1 MNERIKALCK
11 TLATDEAAFILSAPN
26 RRYYTAFDSSNGAV
40 LVTRDDALF
49 LTDFRYIEAANA
61 KVDDIPCQ
69 ESRALFK
76 DAVAILKDRGIG
88 KVYLENETLTVSE
101 YHRFKQQAD
110 GVILAA
116 DETLCK
122 RIFEQRRVKS
132 EKEVA
137 LMRRAQA
144 LTDDGFSYI
153 LPRLTVG
160 RTEKDVALDLEM
172 YMRRQG
178 ADAVAFDF
186 IVASGENSS
195 MPHAVPS
202 ERRLQKGDFVTM
214 DFGATVDGY
223 RSDMTRTVAIGEVSD
238 EQKLVYDT
246 VLKAQMACL
255 DGLRAGITGE
265 DGDRLAR
272 QVIEQAGYGEA
283 FGHGTGHGVGI
294 DVHEKPHLSPRSAEL
309 LRVGEIVTVEP
320 GIYLEGR
327 FGVRIEDMVWLTA
340 DGNID
345 LTASDKRLI
354 VL

>member
-1 MNERIKALCK
+1 MNVRIKALCK
-11 TLATDEAAFILSAPN
+11 TLAADEAAFILSAPN

-40 LVTRDDALF
+40 LATKDDAVF
-49 LTDFRYIEAANA
+49 LTDFRYIEAATA
-61 KVDDIPCQ
+61 KVDDIPCK
-69 ESRALFK
+69 ESSALFK
-76 DAVAILKDRGIG
+76 DAVASLKERGIT
-88 KVYLENETLTVSE
+88 KLYLESETLTVSE
-101 YHRFKQQAD
+101 LHRFTQAAQ
-110 GVILAA
+110 GIELIA
-116 DETLCK
+116 DDTLC
-122 RIFEQRRVKS
+122 RHIGEQRRVKS

-153 LPRLTVG
+153 LSRLAVG

-195 MPHAVPS
+195 MPHAVPCD
-202 ERRLQKGDFVTM
+202 RRLQKGDFVTM

-246 VLKAQMACL
+246 VLKAQMTCL
-255 DGLRAGITGE
+255 DGLKAGMTGE
-265 DGDRLAR
+265 EGDRLAR
-272 QVIEQAGYGEA
+272 QVIEQAGYGKA
-283 FGHGTGHGVGI
+283 FGHSTGHGVGI
-294 DVHEKPHLSPRSAEL
+294 DVHEKPHLAPRSQEL
-309 LRVGEIVTVEP
+309 LRAGEIVTVEP

-327 FGVRIEDMVWLTA
+327 FGVRIEDMVWLTE

-354 VL
+354 IV

>member
-1 MNERIKALCK
+1 MNERVKALCN
-11 TLATDEAAFILSAPN
+11 TLTAKEAALILSAPN
-26 RRYYTAFDSSNGAV
+26 RRYHTAFDSSNGAV
-40 LVTRDDALF
+40 LVMKDEAVF
-49 LTDFRYIEAANA
+49 LTDFRYIEAANT
-61 KVDDIPCQ
+61 KVGAIPCK
-69 ESRALFK
+69 ESSALFK
-76 DAVAILKDRGIG
+76 DAVAMLKERDIR
-88 KVYLENETLTVSE
+88 KLYLENETLTVSE
-101 YHRFKQQAD
+101 LHRFTQQAD
-110 GVILAA
+110 GVELIA
-116 DETLCK
+116 DATLCK

-132 EKEVA
+132 EAEVT

-195 MPHAVPS
+195 MPHAVPG

-223 RSDMTRTVAIGEVSD
+223 RSDMTRTVAIGDVSD

-255 DGLRAGITGE
+255 DGLKAGMTGAQ
-265 DGDRLAR
+265 GDALAR
-272 QVIEQAGYGEA
+272 NVIEQAGYGKA
-283 FGHGTGHGVGI
+283 FGHSTGHGVGI
-294 DVHEKPHLSPRSAEL
+294 DVHEKPHLAPRSQEL

-327 FGVRIEDMVWLTA
+327 FGVRVEDMVWLTE

>member
-1 MNERIKALCK
+1 MNARIKALCK
-11 TLATDEAAFILSAPN
+11 TLDKTQAALILSEPN
-26 RRYYTAFDSSNGAV
+26 RRYYTAFDASDGA
-40 LVTRDDALF
+40 LFVTRDDAVF

-61 KVDDIPCQ
+61 KADDVPCK
-69 ESRALFK
+69 ESSRFFADAIALAK
-76 DAVAILKDRGIG
+76 ERGIE
-88 KVYLENETLTVSE
+88 KLCLEDEYLTVAQRRVYL
-101 YHRFKQQAD
+101 KQAD
-110 GVILAA
+110 GVELVT
-116 DETLCK
+116 DDTLCK
-122 RIFEQRRVKS
+122 HIGEQRRVKS
-132 EKEVA
+132 EWE
-137 LMRRAQA
+137 LGFIRRAQA

-178 ADAVAFDF
+178 ADAVAFEF
-186 IVASGENSS
+186 IVASGENGS
-195 MPHAVPS
+195 MPHAVPG

-255 DGLRAGITGE
+255 DGLKAGMTGDE
-265 DGDRLAR
+265 GDRLAR
-272 QVIEQAGYGEA
+272 SVIEQAGYGKA
-283 FGHGTGHGVGI
+283 FGHSTGHGVGI
-294 DVHEKPHLSPRSAEL
+294 DVHEFPRLSPRVQEV
-309 LRVGEIVTVEP
+309 LRPGEIVTVEP

-327 FGVRIEDMVWLTA
+327 FGVRIEDMVWLTE

-354 VL
+354 IL

>member
-1 MNERIKALCK
+1 MNVRLKNLCK
-11 TLATDEAAFILSAPN
+11 TLAADEAAFITSAPN

-40 LVTRDDALF
+40 LVTKDDALF
-49 LTDFRYIEAANA
+49 LTDFRYIEAAIA
-61 KVDDIPCQ
+61 KADDVPCK
-69 ESRALFK
+69 ESTALFK
-76 DAVAILKDRGIG
+76 DAVALMKERGIT
-88 KVYLENETLTVSE
+88 KVYLESDTLTVAQRRV
-101 YHRFKQQAD
+101 YLRQAE
-110 GVILAA
+110 GVELIS
-116 DETLCK
+116 DDTLCN
-122 RIFEQRRVKS
+122 RMFEQRRVKS
-132 EKEVA
+132 EQEVA

-195 MPHAVPS
+195 MPHAVPG

-246 VLKAQMACL
+246 VLKAQLACL
-255 DGLRAGITGE
+255 DGLKAGMTGE
-265 DGDRLAR
+265 EGDRLAR
-272 QVIEQAGYGEA
+272 QVIEQAGYGKA

-294 DVHEKPHLSPRSAEL
+294 DVHEKPHLSPRAQEV
-309 LRVGEIVTVEP
+309 LRAGEIVTVEP

-327 FGVRIEDMVWLTA
+327 FGVRIEDMVWLTE

-354 VL
+354 IL